1 MKLNKLLIAL
11 TIAAP
16 AVFTVACGGNE
27 TRGMAEQTLQ
37 PAPDIETPAM
47 NTRSAEPEQDVVD
60 AVYAEITAPVTPP
73 EEQLEAETSMESD
86 AEETL
91 AIAESAT
98 EKPDVSTFYFA
109 TDDSTVKQMDID
121 EIVRHAEYL
130 IQNPQL
136 KIRLT
141 GHTDQSGPVEYNRW
155 LAAERARAVA
165 KLLMD
170 HGVDAQQISTEAM
183 GAERPVVGLEHAIAD
198 RRVEL
203 EYMDSTRLT
212 EANSF

>member
-1 MKLNKLLIAL
+1 MKLNKLLIAM

-37 PAPDIETPAM
+37 PTPDIETPVM
-47 NTRSAEPEQDVVD
+47 NTPEAEPEHDVVD
-60 AVYAEITAPVTPP
+60 AVYAEIAAPVTPP
-73 EEQLEAETSMESD
+73 EEQLQVETAMDAAAETGM
-86 AEETL
+86 
-91 AIAESAT
+91 IADSET

-109 TDDSTVKQMDID
+109 TDDSTVKQMDIGQ
-121 EIVRHAEYL
+121 IMRHAEYL
-130 IQNPQL
+130 IQHPQL

-170 HGVDAQQISTEAM
+170 HGVDPQQISTEAM
-183 GAERPVVGLEHAIAD
+183 GADQPVVGLEHAIAD

-203 EYMDSTRLT
+203 EYMDPTRLT